1 MDPGDTETGE
11 GYPGDRIPH
20 GGSDMRKNPLLLA
33 GVLVLVS
40 ATALPLSRCTQSEN
54 PAGRG
59 GTSNG
64 FALRAGANAPP
75 FSLRD
80 ISGNIVQSSN
90 LLGKPLAIN
99 FFATWCPPCREEIPG
114 FVDVYNKYKEQG
126 FELVGISL
134 DTDTREN
141 LPSFVMTYRIGYRI
155 LLGDL
160 DTARAYGGV
169 YSLPTTFFI
178 GKDGR
183 IRNVHVGYLDRDA
196 FDREVRNLL

>member
-1 MDPGDTETGE
+1 
-11 GYPGDRIPH
+11 
-20 GGSDMRKNPLLLA
+20 MRRNPLLLA
-33 GVLVLVS
+33 GVLVLAS
-40 ATALPLSRCTQSEN
+40 AIAFPLSRCTQSEN
-54 PAGRG
+54 RAGSG
-59 GTSNG
+59 GTSIG
-64 FALRAGANAPP
+64 GAPRAGANAPP

-90 LLGKPLAIN
+90 LLGKPVVIN

-114 FVDVYNKYKEQG
+114 FVEVYNKYKDQG

-160 DTARAYGGV
+160 DTAIAYGGV
-169 YSLPTTFFI
+169 SSLPTTFFI

-183 IRNVHVGYLDRDA
+183 IRNVYVGTLDRDA

>member
-1 MDPGDTETGE
+1 MW
-11 GYPGDRIPH
+11 
-20 GGSDMRKNPLLLA
+20 KNPLLLA
-33 GVLVLVS
+33 GLLVLAS

-54 PAGRG
+54 AAGRG
-59 GTSNG
+59 GTPIDG
-64 FALRAGANAPP
+64 IPGAGAHAPA

-90 LLGKPLAIN
+90 FLGKPVAIN
-99 FFATWCPPCREEIPG
+99 FFATWCPSCREETPG
-114 FVDVYNKYKEQG
+114 FVDVYNKYKEKG

-169 YSLPTTFFI
+169 SSLPTTFFI